1 MIPRWV
7 LCINDVYCSL
17 NEDTILFQEGVE
29 YPYRKLDNIHRVGY
43 DPYFKHGRSEGF
55 TSEEEFNKYFEIIDP
70 TKNISEQ

>member
-1 MIPRWV
+1 VQRAHNPIHPELGV
-7 LCINDVYCSL
+7 QSY
-17 NEDTILFQEGVE
+17 TILFQEGVE